1 MMVVY
6 CCIVIVTC
14 GGGYVYD
21 VEWKVVGFVVRGRRW
36 SIFGGGE
43 GEQGLSPASY
53 KFSFNG

>member
-1 MMVVY
+1 
-6 CCIVIVTC
+6 
-14 GGGYVYD
+14 VYD